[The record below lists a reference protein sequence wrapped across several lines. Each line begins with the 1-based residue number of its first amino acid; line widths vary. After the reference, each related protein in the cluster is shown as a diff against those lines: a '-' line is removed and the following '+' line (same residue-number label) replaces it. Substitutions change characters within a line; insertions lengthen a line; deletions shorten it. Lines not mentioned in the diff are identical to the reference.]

1 MASVVILIING
12 GFIMKTLFNVVKVF
26 VAGFVAVQLG
36 GCIAAPLVAAAAGFG
51 GISYD
56 CTKNEDNYKKGAYSK
71 AVYVGNYVEYQC
83 GLLGYDDLTVKST
96 QNSKISKK

>member
-1 MASVVILIING
+1 
-12 GFIMKTLFNVVKVF
+12 MKTLFNVVKVF

-56 CTKNEDNYKKGAYSK
+56 CTKNEDNYKKGA
-71 AVYVGNYVEYQC
+71 
-83 GLLGYDDLTVKST
+83 
-96 QNSKISKK
+96 